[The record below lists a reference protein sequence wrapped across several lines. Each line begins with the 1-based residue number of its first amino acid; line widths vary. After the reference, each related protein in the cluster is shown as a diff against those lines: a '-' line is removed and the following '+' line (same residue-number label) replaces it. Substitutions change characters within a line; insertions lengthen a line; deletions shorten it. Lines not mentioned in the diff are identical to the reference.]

1 MMIEGGSMIDVIS
14 YGEVMLRF
22 TPERYRTFLSSNTW
36 NVEVGGTEANV
47 LVALSLLGLKTEF
60 ISFFPD
66 NFLGFKAISELKKY
80 GVGVEKVRLIPEG
93 RMGLYFVE
101 LHHRS
106 KGIRVLYDRRDSSFS
121 IGVLSDTDLEFI
133 RKAKLIHLTGVT
145 PSLSEVCKSNVI
157 KICTSKKDSQILSFD
172 INYRKKLWG
181 EKECRRFLDII
192 LPFVDILFVKK
203 EDYNLL
209 FEEENNEEKILYKL
223 QKTYGKDKI
232 YVLTQGEE
240 GCSVLYKDEYFSQ
253 QAYNTDVVDRI
264 GAGDAFVAGFLYG
277 YLKGKDLKNSAKYG
291 SLLASI
297 KMSIFGDFPAL
308 DRKTLLDLLESENNR
323 SVER

>member
-1 MMIEGGSMIDVIS
+1 MVDVIS

-22 TPERYRTFLSSNTW
+22 TPERYRTFLNSNTW

-47 LVALSLLGLKTEF
+47 LISLSLLGLKTEF

-66 NFLGFKAISELKKY
+66 NFLGFKALGELKKY
-80 GVGVEKVRLIPEG
+80 GVGVEKVKLVSEG
-93 RMGLYFVE
+93 RMGIYFVE

-106 KGIRVLYDRRDSSFS
+106 KGIRVLYDRKNSSFS
-121 IGVLSDTDLEFI
+121 FGVLSDSDLEYI
-133 RKAKLIHLTGVT
+133 RKARLIHLTGVT
-145 PSLSEVCKSNVI
+145 PSLSDICKNNVI
-157 KICTSKKDSQILSFD
+157 KICTSKKDSQKLSFD
-172 INYRKKLWG
+172 INYRKKLWS

-192 LPFVDILFVKK
+192 LPFVDILFIKK

-209 FEEENNEEKILYKL
+209 FEGENNEEKILNKL
-223 QKTYGKDKI
+223 QKVYGKEKV

-240 GCSVLYKDEYFSQ
+240 GCSILYKDEYINQ
-253 QAYNTDVVDRI
+253 PAYGTDVVDRI

-277 YLKGKDLKNSAKYG
+277 YLLGRSLQESAKYG
-291 SLLASI
+291 NILASV

-308 DRKTLLDLLESENNR
+308 DTLTLQSLLEANNNR